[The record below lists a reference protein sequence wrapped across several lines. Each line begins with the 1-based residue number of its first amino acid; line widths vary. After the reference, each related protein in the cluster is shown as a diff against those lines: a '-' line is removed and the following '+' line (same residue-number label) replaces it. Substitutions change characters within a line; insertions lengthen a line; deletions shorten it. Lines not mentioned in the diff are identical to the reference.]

1 MTEINTIII
10 GGGLSGLYTA
20 VRLRALNI
28 PFLLLEAKSSL
39 GGRISS
45 KPTLDDASLAV
56 DLGPTWF
63 WPHQTKMLALINEL
77 GLDYFEQYTA
87 GDVLYQLSAEQ
98 SPTRHRGAG
107 ALLSYR
113 IKGGMQNII
122 NALAS
127 TLSKG
132 SLSTDSLHTDGL
144 NTDSLHTDSIKM
156 SHPVNGVEY
165 RNKQWLIS
173 VENSGQSQLL
183 SQAQSTGTNLGNN
196 LGANFDKNAAID
208 DQKKQQN
215 AGNEHLFCA
224 KNLIMAVPPRQILN
238 YLTPTQYL
246 SPELIAALSSTQTW
260 MSAQAKF
267 VAVYQTAF
275 WREQGLAGQV
285 FSKTGPMV
293 EIHDASASPMQ
304 GFALFGFIG
313 VPLAMR
319 KKIATEH
326 LNTACI
332 EQLVA
337 LFGPVARTPKVSYL
351 TDWATDKYVATEQD
365 LTELPRHAEFSM
377 QRHQH
382 ELNSLNLY
390 LSASEVSANE
400 AGYLEGALGA
410 ADEVIKQLVRPEN

>member
-1 MTEINTIII
+1 
-10 GGGLSGLYTA
+10 
-20 VRLRALNI
+20 
-28 PFLLLEAKSSL
+28 
-39 GGRISS
+39 
-45 KPTLDDASLAV
+45 
-56 DLGPTWF
+56 
-63 WPHQTKMLALINEL
+63 
-77 GLDYFEQYTA
+77 
-87 GDVLYQLSAEQ
+87 
-98 SPTRHRGAG
+98 
-107 ALLSYR
+107 
-113 IKGGMQNII
+113 
-122 NALAS
+122 
-127 TLSKG
+127 
-132 SLSTDSLHTDGL
+132 
-144 NTDSLHTDSIKM
+144 M

-246 SPELIAALSSTQTW
+246 SPELIAALSSTPTW

-326 LNTACI
+326 LKTACI

-351 TDWATDKYVATEQD
+351 TDWATDKYVATEKD